1 MTQATDTMVEDV
13 LFARNNGVL
22 IITLNRP
29 KALNALSLNMIR
41 LIDPVL
47 KEAATDPAIS
57 CVVMEGAGEKAFCA
71 GGDVRAV
78 VLASRDPSSRLGKD
92 FFREEYILNHRIH
105 TYPKPFISLI
115 RGISMGGGVGL
126 SVHGSHRV
134 IDAGLTF
141 AMPET
146 GIGLFPDVGGTW
158 FLNRCPGETGM
169 YLGLTG
175 ARLKMADAL
184 YVGYGTH
191 AIQTGAFDAVRD
203 ALVAASP
210 KDKAGVDAVLAGFAA
225 DVPAAPLAEQQAMID
240 RCFGG
245 ASVEEIVAALQADG
259 SDLAQALLKELGHKS
274 PLALKV
280 TFAQLRGGKDLT
292 IEQVLTRE
300 YRMSQHAL
308 ANGEFAEGIRA
319 LLIDKDQQPKWRPA
333 TIEAVT
339 AAAVENYFAAL
350 GDEDLRFA

>member
-1 MTQATDTMVEDV
+1 MSQATDTAADEV
-13 LFARNNGVL
+13 LFARRNGVL
-22 IITLNRP
+22 VITLNRP
-29 KALNALSLNMIR
+29 KALNALSLSMIR

-47 KEAATDPAIS
+47 KDAATDPTIA
-57 CVVMEGAGEKAFCA
+57 CVVIEGAGEKAFCA

-105 TYPKPFISLI
+105 TYPKPFIALI

-126 SVHGSHRV
+126 SAHGSHRV
-134 IDAGLTF
+134 VDAGLTF

-158 FLNRCPGETGM
+158 FLNRCPGETGL

-184 YVGYGTH
+184 YIGYATH
-191 AIQTGAFDAVRD
+191 AIQTGSFDAVRE
-203 ALVAASP
+203 ALVTAAP

-225 DVPAAPLAEQQAMID
+225 DVPPAPLADQRAVID
-240 RCFGG
+240 RCFAGS
-245 ASVEEIVAALQADG
+245 SVEAIVAALTAEG
-259 SDLAQALLKELGHKS
+259 SDFAEALLKELSHKS

-280 TFAQLRGGKDLT
+280 TFEQLRGGKDLT
-292 IEQVLTRE
+292 IEEVLTRE

-333 TIEAVT
+333 TIDAVT
-339 AAAVENYFAAL
+339 AAAVENYFAPL